1 MHIHVRDTH
10 TKQLSLLCC
19 PNPHLTFRKQ
29 TQTNDTA
36 NTPARPAG
44 APVSEAVSRYQAA
57 AALCPCYA
65 PALYNL
71 GVVAGELRQ
80 ADAAVE
86 YYRAAIA
93 AEPRYAQV
101 S

>member
-1 MHIHVRDTH
+1 MGKALCRRCRCPRPYHIP
-10 TKQLSLLCC
+10 CF
-19 PNPHLTFRKQ
+19 P
-29 TQTNDTA
+29 
-36 NTPARPAG
+36 G
-44 APVSEAVSRYQAA
+44 APLSEAVARYQAA
-57 AALCPCYA
+57 AALQPQYA

-80 ADAAVE
+80 LDAAVQ

-101 S
+101 GTVPDLSGQGRS